1 VVSSYLDKGTHGL
14 GITHAPFLIECR
26 HTVTDQSDNPPGG
39 FHLTQVDEPTNY
51 GRVAL
56 RVLLAIIVSSL
67 VVFVWVRFGRKT
79 PVATGDIARVAI
91 YPVQAKITGG
101 NAGTPGM
108 EGQDEIINQLL
119 VFAHVRLHNPNNTAI
134 TLEDDW
140 AVITLP
146 NGETRRSL
154 GASGADFVKVF
165 QAYPQLAP
173 LRMDPLRR
181 DVQIQPGQSVDGLVV
196 FSYPLSREQWD
207 ARKSMQVT
215 ISFNGAKDV
224 TLDAPGS

>member
-1 VVSSYLDKGTHGL
+1 
-14 GITHAPFLIECR
+14 
-26 HTVTDQSDNPPGG
+26 VTDQFENPPTGG
-39 FHLTQVDEPTNY
+39 FHLAQVDEPTNY
-51 GRVAL
+51 RRLAL
-56 RVLLAIIVSSL
+56 RIVGALIISSL
-67 VVFVWVRFGRKT
+67 VVLIWITFGRKT

-91 YPVQAKITGG
+91 YPVQAKISGG
-101 NAGTPGM
+101 NAGTPGQ

-119 VFAHVRLHNPNNTAI
+119 VFAHVRLHNPNTAPI

-140 AVITLP
+140 AVVTLP

-154 GASGADFVKVF
+154 GASGPDFEKVF

-181 DVQIQPGQSVDGLVV
+181 DIQIQPGQSVDGLVV
-196 FSYPLSREQWD
+196 FNYPLSREQWD

-215 ISFNGAKDV
+215 VSFNGAKDV
-224 TLDAPGS
+224 TLTAPPS